1 MDKKLGGLLVIFFL
15 LASLFITTIVFNK
28 QVLRFIRASEEVVP
42 SVRSSLLFAYPLLL
56 KADGASKSTINV
68 FIRSE
73 KGIPIKNQRVLVTSS
88 LGTVDVPDSVTNEQG
103 KVTYQLTSTEVGVAE
118 IEALIN
124 GSEKIA
130 QKLSIKFE

>member
-42 SVRSSLLFAYPLLL
+42 STKTSLMFAYPLLL
-56 KADGASKSTINV
+56 KADGVSKSTINV

-73 KGIPIKNQRVLVTSS
+73 KGMPIKNQRVLVTSS
-88 LGTVDVPDSVTNEQG
+88 LGTIDVPDSVTNEQG
-103 KVTYQLTSTEVGVAE
+103 KVNYQLTSTEVGVAE

-124 GSEKIA
+124 GSEKLT
-130 QKLSIKFE
+130 QKLSVKFE